1 MVQQSK
7 NFLFGRKHNHLALV
21 NFFLGKPMQKIE
33 QTKEEYVHKSMYN
46 LLISLG
52 KCPETF
58 IQDKPENEYIYKSLV
73 AGAEQAYDIIQKQA
87 QEDEVKYQALMRS
100 WDESKANGTN

>member
-21 NFFLGKPMQKIE
+21 NFFIGKPVQKIE
-33 QTKEEYVHKSMYN
+33 QTKEEYVHECMCS
-46 LLISLG
+46 LLG

-58 IQDKPENEYIYKSLV
+58 IQEKPENEYLYKSFA
-73 AGAEQAYDIIQKQA
+73 AGVEQAYDLIQKQA

-100 WDESKANGTN
+100 WDESRTNHTN

>member
-1 MVQQSK
+1 
-7 NFLFGRKHNHLALV
+7 
-21 NFFLGKPMQKIE
+21 MQKIE
-33 QTKEEYVHKSMYN
+33 QTKEEYVHESMHN

-58 IQDKPENEYIYKSLV
+58 IQDKPENEYIYKSLA
-73 AGAEQAYDIIQKQA
+73 AGVEQAYDLIQKQA

-100 WDESKANGTN
+100 WSESRTNQAN